1 MKNMRIQMSKIG
13 ILEKLRNMRF
23 VEENFDEIN
32 QDKFFKTDDG
42 FEEIYYNP
50 DSTAGGQL
58 VYNEFPF
65 DLILEALKQDDEES
79 FYETIASRC
88 KQCLVDIDAPEFLR
102 CLLDFME
109 RKPYYLGDT
118 METAKAMIEVA
129 NDGQIYHNETNT

>member
-1 MKNMRIQMSKIG
+1 MSKIG

-32 QDKFFKTDDG
+32 QDKFFKTDNG

-65 DLILEALKQDDEES
+65 ELILEALKQDNKES

-118 METAKAMIEVA
+118 METTKAMIEEI
-129 NDGQIYHNETNT
+129 NDGRVDNNETNT